1 MNARAIVLKDGNRG
15 HEKQLDAFIS
25 FFPDSFFT
33 NIQELRIRK
42 LNLQSV
48 FREVKLTKRMSGN
61 ETWVIGAGHK
71 THLLILFLKQVFN
84 WKGIVIMKPTL
95 PISLFDL
102 CIAPEHDQIKP
113 RENLILS
120 KGPLVTLSKST
131 QKK

>member
-61 ETWVIGAGHK
+61 ETGLLERVI
-71 THLLILFLKQVFN
+71 
-84 WKGIVIMKPTL
+84 KPTY
-95 PISLFDL
+95 
-102 CIAPEHDQIKP
+102 
-113 RENLILS
+113 
-120 KGPLVTLSKST
+120 
-131 QKK
+131 